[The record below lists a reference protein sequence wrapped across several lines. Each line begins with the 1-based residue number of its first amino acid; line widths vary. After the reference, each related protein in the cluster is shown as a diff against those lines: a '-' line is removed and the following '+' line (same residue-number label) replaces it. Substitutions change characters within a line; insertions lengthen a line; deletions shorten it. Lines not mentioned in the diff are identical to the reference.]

1 VILRLVLLLVSL
13 GFCACTFVGP
23 DGTEF
28 LTGVDVVTRD
38 EAKASLRQA
47 IDLNVAIC
55 PGNTVAG
62 FYARE
67 YTVPAFLNESYYRA
81 DRMADCTLAVIL
93 TPCELTPNANQDIL
107 LNLYQAVITAC
118 APRKVGL

>member
-1 VILRLVLLLVSL
+1 VTLRSLFLLVLL
-13 GFCACTFVGP
+13 GFGGCTFVGP

-47 IDLNVAIC
+47 IDLNVSIC
-55 PGNTVAG
+55 PENTVAG

-81 DRMADCTLAVIL
+81 DRIADCTLAVIL
-93 TPCELTPNANQDIL
+93 TPCSLSPNSNQDIL
-107 LNLYQAVITAC
+107 FNLYQAVITAC